1 METKTEEPMTNIVR
15 AVGFKGGLF
24 LGGIKAAQDAELLRK
39 ERITAVLTV
48 AHDVC
53 NGLLK

>member
-1 METKTEEPMTNIVR
+1 MTNIVR